1 MQNVS
6 GETFDAV
13 SVRKSLSKLIDFQ
26 SVTASPYRVLHQAQG
41 DKQEINPIRLKSLSK
56 TNGNRQWDDAP
67 LPRKWVYFL
76 FIALKRLTAF

>member
-13 SVRKSLSKLIDFQ
+13 SVRKSLSKLSDFQ

-41 DKQEINPIRLKSLSK
+41 DKQEINPIRLKSSSK
-56 TNGNRQWDDAP
+56 TNGNRQWDDT
-67 LPRKWVYFL
+67 LFRGKWVYFL